1 MCCRCFLGI
10 YRNCICEGASGGFIM
25 MLNCKFVYDF
35 ECEGLSRQTSSCEV
49 FLICLVL
56 KQHLKLGPSAWKIEN
71 LHGHFLVYLKAYVC
85 AHIMYAVI
93 FCMVKLLT
101 FTLACNLCML
111 Q

>member
-1 MCCRCFLGI
+1 MILNVKAFQDKPVLAKLLVLW
-10 YRNCICEGASGGFIM
+10 NIC
-25 MLNCKFVYDF
+25 
-35 ECEGLSRQTSSCEV
+35 
-49 FLICLVL
+49 LICLVL

-111 Q
+111 